1 MKLKFEI
8 YIKKLHYY
16 QKASCGKI
24 LIRRFFYFLC
34 CIFSKYGLYNCD
46 FQIIIVP
53 NKFMCNPNPVQIFQI
68 LCNTLI
74 KNFFV

>member
-16 QKASCGKI
+16 QKASCVQIFK
-24 LIRRFFYFLC
+24 RRFFCFLC
-34 CIFSKYGLYNCD
+34 CIFSKYGFYNCD

-53 NKFMCNPNPVQIFQI
+53 KKFMCNLNAV
-68 LCNTLI
+68 
-74 KNFFV
+74 